1 MLPPQEQFLR
11 KAWQAA
17 VDAHHIFPEMA
28 ACEAALESG
37 YGHSQLATQDNNL
50 FGMKQHRHPLYGT
63 VSLPTREF
71 LSNEWVTV
79 NSNWIVYGDWQSCFA
94 DRMATL
100 ERLAPHVPHYRAAL
114 AAVKGEEYVIQVSES
129 WSTDPG
135 WQCSCGAIFQSQ
147 VLGEQHA
154 AQAQHKLST
163 VLGLGR
169 GEKVL
174 AIFNAITGDWSAT
187 ETHSP

>member
-50 FGMKQHRHPLYGT
+50 FGMKQHLHPLYGT

-71 LSNEWVTV
+71 LSGEWEAVEA
-79 NSNWIVYGDWQSCFA
+79 NWVKYPDWQSCFE
-94 DRMATL
+94 DRMQTL
-100 ERLAPHVPHYRAAL
+100 RRLAPVYSHYRAAL
-114 AAVKGEEYVIQVSES
+114 AAPDKESYITQVSLT
-129 WSTDPG
+129 WSTDPKR
-135 WQCSCGAIFQSQ
+135 A
-147 VLGEQHA
+147 
-154 AQAQHKLST
+154 
-163 VLGLGR
+163 
-169 GEKVL
+169 EKVL
-174 AIFNAITGDWSAT
+174 AIYNSIVGDWSAT